1 MAGVT
6 PNINVTGNEA
16 QFNEKVTFLKD
27 IEIKGTLLIPNQELT
42 LSKLTVPLIS
52 GAPELTISGETT
64 FLDKV
69 NFNDPLSF
77 TDLELRDR
85 LAVGVGGTVLVADS
99 RLNPGKVGI
108 GSTEPTELLDV
119 FGKAKILDLELRNLL
134 VTGISTFKD
143 DVEFHGAGG
152 ITSIRFDSSVNNLEF
167 LTGAKATFGHN
178 LAGDAFDLAIYHDG
192 DHSIIED
199 SGTGNL
205 IMMSSLLTINN
216 PSNTEN
222 IARFIEDGAVELF
235 HDNIKKFETTG
246 IGVSVLGDLI
256 VPDVG
261 IRTSVVGLGTTFPA
275 NPAVITELNDA
286 TQGPLRLDI
295 TGSIAI
301 GRNLYDSAGQH
312 GDNGMF
318 LRRNEYGVRWV
329 AVEPSEEQDG
339 ILIQDEGV
347 EIPTTGIAQTFH
359 TINFVQR
366 NSEGLGTDTLVPTA
380 QAIPGTGLATVTTFD
395 LWGHTDSTNTSPIYR
410 MTRVGINNNNPAYQ
424 LDINGTL
431 HAVGLVQF
439 DNTLTVEEH
448 TELKATLKVTGIST
462 FVGITTQ
469 KSTIFTNQL
478 NSVGLSTFNNVT
490 DSGRGEPTQGAV
502 QIKGGLGVIKNL
514 NVGQY
519 LEVDNDTQLNQ
530 KLNVENEATFQH
542 NVIIN
547 ADNKQFLI
555 QNNASTTKFSV
566 DTDNGN
572 TDIKG
577 TLNVDGATTLNDTL
591 DVDLATTLNNTL
603 DVDGATTLNDTLD
616 VDLATTLN
624 NTLDVD
630 LATTLNDT
638 LDVDGKATFNDTTEA
653 TSSSAPA
660 SVQIDGGV
668 GIVKKLFVGGDTK
681 IESTTQSTNKDTGA
695 LIVEGGVGIEKKV
708 NIGGDTK
715 IESTTESTNK
725 DTGALVVEGGVGIE
739 KNTNIGGDATVT
751 GRLDVDDTTQS
762 TNTTTGAA
770 VIDGGV
776 GIAKNLNVGEQVN
789 VTGISTF
796 VGITTQQSTLF
807 TNQSSAV
814 GVATFKNT
822 IDVDADIKDQNDDT
836 GTSVA
841 ASLSADITD
850 ANYNSTTG
858 VMVLTIANHGF
869 ANGDSIKIPDE
880 TITLSCTYK
889 GSTISQLYPRSK
901 DPNSGKWLVISNKT
915 TNTFE
920 VNVGD
925 GGLAAGVAHAFVSAT
940 GGVLHSSGQ
949 YVKEDYRLA
958 SVGTGVSWRPS
969 GVQTKRTIWVS
980 KSGSDSN
987 SGLLEGDSKAT
998 IGAAAA
1004 IAVETDT
1011 IKIRP
1016 GVYEENNP
1024 IGLRTDVSITGEDL
1038 RLCIIKPK
1046 NKNKDVFHVRRGC
1059 LIENLNFGG
1068 SNVGVGYDGSAC
1080 VAFPTPAGS
1089 ESAVSGYT
1097 APGPANEGPSG
1108 RWRSPY
1114 VRNCTNFMTSSI
1126 GMKIDGNNA
1135 DGAFTGINSVGAD
1148 LKSMVCDSFTQYNEN
1163 GIGVSLTNNGYA
1175 QLVSIFTINTDIAIY
1190 ASTGAQ
1196 CDLTNSNSSFGNFG
1210 LVAVGLGSTQY
1221 TGIVSNTNTAGEI
1234 IGNTNPEQQDTVVAV
1249 GVTDIDNNVRRAFD
1263 GQALYFK
1270 INTNNYP
1277 DVNATGN
1284 SNIDA
1289 DGRITAPLERLSS
1302 VKLRNVDLSGFSPID
1317 PPSVLIIDADDN
1329 TLEPKGPQGIIAEA
1343 TATVSPAGV
1352 LTEINVV
1359 AQGRNYLAG
1368 QNLVVDIEG
1377 DRTLAD
1383 PVMEPIYFTVDTAT
1397 DPTPSPAGIS
1407 TITFNEFVPY
1417 ELFPD
1422 DPFALQRI
1430 SRILTSSHSF
1440 EYVGTGT
1447 DINIATPLQGAIP
1460 IKANEVVAK
1469 DGAQIP
1475 FTSTDQKGNF
1485 DIGEGLQINQ
1495 TTSTISGRDFSRSI
1509 QAEVTPLILALR

>member
-1 MAGVT
+1 MSGVT

-27 IEIKGTLLIPNQELT
+27 IEIKGTLLIPDQELI

-69 NFNDPLSF
+69 NFQDSLSF
-77 TDLELRDR
+77 PLLEIRDR
-85 LAVGVGGTVLVADS
+85 LDVGVGGTVLTANS
-99 RLNPGKVGI
+99 FLNPGKVGI
-108 GSTEPTELLDV
+108 GTTLPTELLDV

-143 DVEFHGAGG
+143 DVEFHGDSGV
-152 ITSIRFDSSVNNLEF
+152 TSIRFDSSVNNLEF
-167 LTGAKATFGHN
+167 LNGSKATFGLN
-178 LAGDAFDLAIYHDG
+178 DAGDSFDLAIYHDG
-192 DHSIIED
+192 DHSIIQD

-205 IMMSSLLTINN
+205 IMMSSLLSINN
-216 PSNTEN
+216 PNNTEN
-222 IARFIEDGAVELF
+222 IARFIEDGAVELY

-246 IGVSVLGDLI
+246 IGVSILGDVI

-261 IRTSVVGLGTTFPA
+261 IRTSRVGLGTLTPA
-275 NPAVITELNDA
+275 DQTSIINLNESDN
-286 TQGPLRLDI
+286 GPLRLDI
-295 TGSIAI
+295 NGGALAV
-301 GRNLYDSAGQH
+301 RNIYDRFGSAGI
-312 GDNGMF
+312 NNYY
-318 LRRNEYGVRWV
+318 LRRDELGIRWA
-329 AVEPSEEQDG
+329 AVPPGAGLQG
-339 ILIQDEGV
+339 ILLQNEGEDV
-347 EIPTTGIAQTFH
+347 PVGLAQTF
-359 TINFVQR
+359 TTLNFVQA
-366 NSEGLGTDTLVPTA
+366 NSLGLGTDTLVATA
-380 QAIPGTGLATVTTFD
+380 QNPTNPTGLATIFTND
-395 LWGHTDSTNTSPIYR
+395 LWGYDGTGANASIYR
-410 MTRVGINNNNPAYQ
+410 MTNVGIGTTQPNEDFQVGINTQSAVITGFGSVGIGTEKPTHD
-424 LDINGTL
+424 LEVVDGTL
-431 HAVGLVQF
+431 L
-439 DNTLTVEEH
+439 NNLR
-448 TELKATLKVTGIST
+448 VTGLST

-469 KSTIFTNQL
+469 ESTLFTNQL
-478 NSVGLSTFNNVT
+478 SSSGISTFYNPT
-490 DSGRGEPTQGAV
+490 DSSQGEPTQGAV
-502 QIKGGLGVIKNL
+502 QIKGGLGVVKNL
-514 NVGQY
+514 NVGAK
-519 LEVDNDTQLNQ
+519 LEVDDDTQLNQ

-547 ADNKQFLI
+547 ADNREFLI

-577 TLNVDGATTLNDTL
+577 TLNVDGDTTLNQTL
-591 DVDLATTLNNTL
+591 DVDGATTLNNTL
-603 DVDGATTLNDTLD
+603 DVDGATTLN
-616 VDLATTLN
+616 N
-624 NTLDVD
+624 
-630 LATTLNDT
+630 T
-638 LDVDGKATFNDTTEA
+638 LDVDGKTTFNNVTDATSP
-653 TSSSAPA
+653 TSSS

-668 GIVKKLFVGGDTK
+668 GIVKSLFVGLNFDVDGD
-681 IESTTQSTNKDTGA
+681 STLDKLTVDELATFNA
-695 LIVEGGVGIEKKV
+695 
-708 NIGGDTK
+708 NI
-715 IESTTESTNK
+715 
-725 DTGALVVEGGVGIE
+725 
-739 KNTNIGGDATVT
+739 DANAM
-751 GRLDVDDTTQS
+751 LDVQ
-762 TNTTTGAA
+762 
-770 VIDGGV
+770 
-776 GIAKNLNVGEQVN
+776 
-789 VTGISTF
+789 GISTF
-796 VGITTQQSTLF
+796 TGITTQKSTLFANQLSVVGFSTFIGITTQQSTLF

-841 ASLSADITD
+841 ASLSADITN
-850 ANYNSTTG
+850 ATYNSTTG

-869 ANGDSIKIPDE
+869 VNGDSIKIPDG
-880 TITLSCTYK
+880 TISFSCTYK

-925 GGLAAGVAHAFVSAT
+925 GGLSAGVAHSFVSAT
-940 GGVLHSSGQ
+940 GGVIHSSGQ
-949 YVKEDYRLA
+949 YIKEDYRLA

-998 IGAAAA
+998 IGGAAAV
-1004 IAVETDT
+1004 AVETDT
-1011 IKIRP
+1011 IKVRP

-1024 IGLRTDVSITGEDL
+1024 IGLRTDVSVTGEDL

-1046 NKNKDVFHVRRGC
+1046 NKDKDVFHVRRGC

-1210 LVAVGLGSTQY
+1210 LVAVGLGLTQY
-1221 TGIVSNTNTAGEI
+1221 TGIVSNTNTAGEL

-1249 GVTDIDNNVRRAFD
+1249 GVTDADNNVRRAFD

-1329 TLEPKGPQGIIAEA
+1329 TLEPKGPQGIVAEA
-1343 TATVSPAGV
+1343 TGTVSPAGV

-1383 PVMEPIYFTVDTAT
+1383 AIMEPIYFTVDTAT
-1397 DPTPSPAGIS
+1397 NPTPSPAGIS
-1407 TITFNEFVPY
+1407 TITFNEFIPY

>member
-1 MAGVT
+1 MSGVT

-27 IEIKGTLLIPNQELT
+27 IEIKGTLLIPDQELI

-69 NFNDPLSF
+69 NFQDALSF
-77 TDLELRDR
+77 PLLEIRDR
-85 LAVGVGGTVLVADS
+85 LDVGVGGTVLTANS
-99 RLNPGKVGI
+99 FLNPGKVGI
-108 GSTEPTELLDV
+108 GTTLPTELLDV
-119 FGKAKILDLELRNLL
+119 FGKAKIKDLELENLL

-143 DVEFHGAGG
+143 DVEFHGDSGV
-152 ITSIRFDSSVNNLEF
+152 TSIRFDSSVNNLEF
-167 LTGAKATFGHN
+167 LNGSKATFGLN
-178 LAGDAFDLAIYHDG
+178 DAGDSFDLAIYHDG
-192 DHSIIED
+192 DHSIIQD

-222 IARFIEDGAVELF
+222 IARFGDVDTSGVVNRVQLF
-235 HDNIKKFETTG
+235 YNNIKKFETTEV
-246 IGVSVLGDLI
+246 GVSILGDVI

-261 IRTSVVGLGTTFPA
+261 IRTSRVGLGTLIPA
-275 NPAVITELNDA
+275 DRTSILNLNESEN
-286 TQGPLRLDI
+286 GPLRLDI
-295 TGSIAI
+295 NGGALAV
-301 GRNLYDSAGQH
+301 RNIYDREGSAGI
-312 GDNGMF
+312 NNYY
-318 LRRNEYGVRWV
+318 LRRDEFGIRWA
-329 AVEPSEEQDG
+329 AVPPGAGLQG
-339 ILIQDEGV
+339 ILLQNEGADV
-347 EIPTTGIAQTFH
+347 PVGLAQTF
-359 TINFVQR
+359 TTLNFVQA
-366 NSEGLGTDTLVPTA
+366 NSLGFGTDTLVATA
-380 QAIPGTGLATVTTFD
+380 QDPVNPTGLATIFTND
-395 LWGHTDSTNTSPIYR
+395 LWGYSGSGSNASIYR
-410 MTRVGINNNNPAYQ
+410 MTNVGIGTTQPNEDFQVGINDQSTVLTGFGSVGIGTEKPTHD
-424 LDINGTL
+424 LEVTDGTL
-431 HAVGLVQF
+431 L
-439 DNTLTVEEH
+439 NNLR
-448 TELKATLKVTGIST
+448 VTGLST

-469 KSTIFTNQL
+469 ESTLFTNEL
-478 NSVGLSTFNNVT
+478 SSIGISTFNNVS
-490 DSGRGEPTQGAV
+490 DSARGEPTQGAV
-502 QIKGGLGVIKNL
+502 QIKGGLGIVKNL

-547 ADNKQFLI
+547 ADNRQFII
-555 QNNASTTKFSV
+555 QNESSVDKFTV

-577 TLNVDGATTLNDTL
+577 TLNVDGDTTLNQ
-591 DVDLATTLNNTL
+591 TL

-616 VDLATTLN
+616 VDGATTLN

-630 LATTLNDT
+630 
-638 LDVDGKATFNDTTEA
+638 GKTTFNNTTDA
-653 TSSSAPA
+653 TSPTSSS

-668 GIVKKLFVGGDTK
+668 GIVKSLFVGLNFDVDGDTTLDK
-681 IESTTQSTNKDTGA
+681 LTVDELATFNA
-695 LIVEGGVGIEKKV
+695 
-708 NIGGDTK
+708 NI
-715 IESTTESTNK
+715 
-725 DTGALVVEGGVGIE
+725 
-739 KNTNIGGDATVT
+739 DANQM
-751 GRLDVDDTTQS
+751 LDVQ
-762 TNTTTGAA
+762 
-770 VIDGGV
+770 
-776 GIAKNLNVGEQVN
+776 
-789 VTGISTF
+789 GISTF
-796 VGITTQQSTLF
+796 TGITTQKSTLFANQLSVVGFSTLIGITTQQSTLF

-841 ASLSADITD
+841 ASLSADITN

-869 ANGDSIKIPDE
+869 ANGDSIKIPDG

-925 GGLAAGVAHAFVSAT
+925 GGLSAGVAHSFVSAT

-998 IGAAAA
+998 IGAAAE

-1011 IKIRP
+1011 IKVRP

-1249 GVTDIDNNVRRAFD
+1249 GVTDVDNNVRRAFD

-1270 INTNNYP
+1270 INLDNYP
-1277 DVNATGN
+1277 DTPQGL
-1284 SNIDA
+1284 
-1289 DGRITAPLERLSS
+1289 GRITSPLERLSS

-1329 TLEPKGPQGIIAEA
+1329 TLEPKGPQGIVAEA

-1383 PVMEPIYFTVDTAT
+1383 AIMEPIYFTVDTAT

-1407 TITFNEFVPY
+1407 TITFNEFIPY

>member
-52 GAPELTISGETT
+52 GAPQLTISGETT

-85 LAVGVGGTVLVADS
+85 LAVGVGGTVITADS

-134 VTGISTFKD
+134 VTGISTFKG
-143 DVEFHGAGG
+143 DVEFHGNSGV
-152 ITSIRFDSSVNNLEF
+152 TSVFFDKSHNRLKFIDES
-167 LTGAKATFGHN
+167 KATFGIGNDLSISHTISLKDQTDSN
-178 LAGDAFDLAIYHDG
+178 GDSVVDGRTSLIEESGSGGLIFKSNGGDGPGAYQFFDQSWRPLLKMHG
-192 DHSIIED
+192 
-199 SGTGNL
+199 GN
-205 IMMSSLLTINN
+205 N
-216 PSNTEN
+216 
-222 IARFIEDGAVELF
+222 ARVALYNVG
-235 HDNIKKFETTG
+235 IKKFQTTG

-261 IRTSVVGLGTTFPA
+261 GRVSRVGLGTTFPA
-275 NPAVITELNDA
+275 NPAVITELNDV

-295 TGSIAI
+295 AGSIAI

-312 GDNGMF
+312 GTNGMF

-329 AVEPSEEQDG
+329 AVEPSEEQTG
-339 ILIQDEGV
+339 ILIQDEGQ
-347 EIPTTGIAQTFH
+347 EIPISGVAQTFH

-410 MTRVGINNNNPAYQ
+410 MTRVGINNNNPTYQ

-469 KSTIFTNQL
+469 ESTIFTNQL

-502 QIKGGLGVIKNL
+502 QIKGGLGILKNL

-542 NVIIN
+542 NVTIN
-547 ADNKQFLI
+547 ADGKFFKI
-555 QNNASTTKFSV
+555 QTNGNVDKFTV

-603 DVDGATTLNDTLD
+603 DVDLATTLNDTLD
-616 VDLATTLN
+616 VDGATTLN
-624 NTLDVD
+624 DTLDVD

-695 LIVEGGVGIEKKV
+695 LIVEGGVGIEK
-708 NIGGDTK
+708 
-715 IESTTESTNK
+715 
-725 DTGALVVEGGVGIE
+725 
-739 KNTNIGGDATVT
+739 NTSIGGDATVT

-762 TNTTTGAA
+762 TNTTSGAA

-776 GIAKNLNVGEQVN
+776 GIAKNLNVGEDLV
-789 VTGISTF
+789 VTGTSTF

-841 ASLSADITD
+841 ASLSGNITD

-858 VMVLTIANHGF
+858 IMEITIANHGF
-869 ANGDSIKIPDE
+869 ENGDSIKIPDG

-925 GGLAAGVAHAFVSAT
+925 GGLSAGVAHSFVSAT

-949 YVKEDYRLA
+949 YIKEDYRLA

-1126 GMKIDGNNA
+1126 GMKIDGSNA

-1284 SNIDA
+1284 PNIDA

-1317 PPSVLIIDADDN
+1317 PPSILIIDADDN
-1329 TLEPKGPQGIIAEA
+1329 TLEPKGPQGIVAEA

-1397 DPTPSPAGIS
+1397 EPTPSPAGIS
-1407 TITFNEFVPY
+1407 TITFNEFIPY

-1460 IKANEVVAK
+1460 IKANEVVAT

>member
-1 MAGVT
+1 MSGVT

-27 IEIKGTLLIPNQELT
+27 VDIKGTLLVPDQELT
-42 LSKLTVPLIS
+42 LTKLTTPLIS
-52 GAPELTISGETT
+52 GAPKLTISGETT

-69 NFNDPLSF
+69 NFPEELSF

-108 GSTEPTELLDV
+108 GSTQPENLLDV

-134 VTGISTFKD
+134 VTGVSTFKD
-143 DVEFHGAGG
+143 DVEFHGDSGV
-152 ITSIRFDSSVNNLEF
+152 TSIRFDSSANNLNF
-167 LTGAKATFGHN
+167 LTGAKATFGSN
-178 LAGDAFDLAIYHDG
+178 LTGDAFDFEIYHDG
-192 DHSIIED
+192 GNSIIRD
-199 SGTGNL
+199 VGTG
-205 IMMSSLLTINN
+205 
-216 PSNTEN
+216 
-222 IARFIEDGAVELF
+222 FIFLQSDQEVRITNSDASVESAIFDLDDKVQLNF
-235 HDNIKKFETTG
+235 ANVKKFETTG
-246 IGVSVLGDLI
+246 IGVSILGDLI

-275 NPAVITELNDA
+275 NPEVIVQLNEQE
-286 TQGPLRLDI
+286 QGPLRLDI

-301 GRNLYDSAGQH
+301 GRNLYDSSGSH
-312 GDNGMF
+312 GASGMF

-329 AVEPSEEQDG
+329 AVTPNETQQG
-339 ILIQDEGV
+339 ILIMDEGQ
-347 EIPTTGIAQTFH
+347 EIPIAGVAQTFH
-359 TINFVQR
+359 TLNFVQG
-366 NSEGLGTDTLVPTA
+366 NSVGLGTDTLVPSTTV
-380 QAIPGTGLATVTTFD
+380 PGTGIATITTSD
-395 LWGHTDSTNTSPIYR
+395 LWGYNGSGSNADIYR
-410 MTRVGINNNNPAYQ
+410 MTKVGIGTTRPNETFQVGINSQSAVITGVGSIGIGNTRPSHD
-424 LDINGTL
+424 LTVTNGTL
-431 HAVGLVQF
+431 L
-439 DNTLTVEEH
+439 NNLR
-448 TELKATLKVTGIST
+448 VTGLST

-469 KSTIFTNQL
+469 ESTLFTNQL
-478 NSVGLSTFNNVT
+478 SSIGVSTFFNET
-490 DSGRGEPTQGAV
+490 DSSEGEPLEGAV
-502 QIKGGLGVIKNL
+502 QIRGGLGVVKNL
-514 NVGQY
+514 NVGAK
-519 LEVDNDTQLNQ
+519 LEVDNDTQLNE
-530 KLNVENEATFQH
+530 KLNVEKEATFQD

-547 ADNKQFLI
+547 ADNKFFKI
-555 QNNASTTKFSV
+555 QDNSDNDKFTV

-572 TDIKG
+572 TIIEG
-577 TLNVDGATTLNDTL
+577 TLNVKLDTDLDQKLN
-591 DVDLATTLNNTL
+591 
-603 DVDGATTLNDTLD
+603 VDGVATFNED
-616 VDLATTLN
+616 VNFIGDDYNLLWDKSQDSLEFKDET
-624 NTLDVD
+624 
-630 LATTLNDT
+630 
-638 LDVDGKATFNDTTEA
+638 KATFGNGRDLQISHTNSLGSQTDSNGDSITDDWASFIHENGTGPLVFKTNGGPGEGAYQFFDTSWRPILKLFSGSSARAALYHGGSEKLVTTEHG
-653 TSSSAPA
+653 
-660 SVQIDGGV
+660 ID
-668 GIVKKLFVGGDTK
+668 
-681 IESTTQSTNKDTGA
+681 
-695 LIVEGGVGIEKKV
+695 
-708 NIGGDTK
+708 
-715 IESTTESTNK
+715 
-725 DTGALVVEGGVGIE
+725 
-739 KNTNIGGDATVT
+739 VT
-751 GRLDVDDTTQS
+751 GHTETDTLKVS
-762 TNTTTGAA
+762 G
-770 VIDGGV
+770 
-776 GIAKNLNVGEQVN
+776 L
-789 VTGISTF
+789 STF
-796 VGITTQQSTLF
+796 VGITTQTSTLF
-807 TNQSSAV
+807 TNQSSAI

-822 IDVDADIKDQNDDT
+822 IDVDSNIKDQNDDT

-841 ASLSADITD
+841 ESLSGNITG
-850 ANYNSTTG
+850 AIYNSTTG

-869 ANGDSIKIPDE
+869 ENGDSIKIPDG
-880 TITLSCTYK
+880 TIKLSCTYK
-889 GSTISQLYPRSK
+889 GSTIEQSYPRSK

-940 GGVLHSSGQ
+940 GGVIHSSGQ
-949 YVKEDYRLA
+949 YVKDDYRLA

-980 KSGSDSN
+980 KSGSDTN
-987 SGLLEGDSKAT
+987 SGLLEGDAKAT

-1004 IAVETDT
+1004 VAIETDT
-1011 IKIRP
+1011 IKVRP

-1024 IGLRTDVSITGEDL
+1024 IGLRTDVSVTGEDL

-1080 VAFPTPAGS
+1080 VAFPPPAGAQ
-1089 ESAVSGYT
+1089 SAVTGYT
-1097 APGPANEGPSG
+1097 DPGPANEGPSG

-1126 GMKIDGNNA
+1126 GMKIDGNDA

-1175 QLVSIFTINTDIAIY
+1175 QLVSIFTINCDIAIY
-1190 ASTGAQ
+1190 ADTGAQ

-1210 LVAVGLGSTQY
+1210 LVAVGLGSTQF
-1221 TGIVSNTNTAGEI
+1221 TGAVSNKNTAGEI
-1234 IGNTNPEQQDTVVAV
+1234 IGNTNPEEQDTVVAI
-1249 GVTDIDNNVRRAFD
+1249 GVTDLDNNVRRPFD

-1270 INTNNYP
+1270 IDLDNYP
-1277 DVNATGN
+1277 DVTGT
-1284 SNIDA
+1284 
-1289 DGRITAPLERLSS
+1289 GRITSPLERLSS

-1317 PPSVLIIDADDN
+1317 PPSVLLIDADDN

-1368 QNLVVDIEG
+1368 QNLVIDIEG

-1407 TITFNEFVPY
+1407 TITFNEFIPY

>member
-1 MAGVT
+1 MSGVT

-27 IEIKGTLLIPNQELT
+27 IEIKGTLLIPDQELT

-52 GAPELTISGETT
+52 GAPELIISGETT

-69 NFNDPLSF
+69 NFQEELSF
-77 TDLELRDR
+77 PLLEIRDK
-85 LAVGVGGTVLVADS
+85 LDVGIGGTVLTANS
-99 RLNPGKVGI
+99 LLNPGKVGI
-108 GSTEPTELLDV
+108 GSTQPTELLDV

-134 VTGISTFKD
+134 VTGISTFKG
-143 DVEFHGAGG
+143 DVQFHGNSGV
-152 ITSIRFDSSVNNLEF
+152 TSVFFDKSHNRLKFIDES
-167 LTGAKATFGHN
+167 KATFG
-178 LAGDAFDLAIYHDG
+178 
-192 DHSIIED
+192 
-199 SGTGNL
+199 TGNDLEISHTISLKDQTDSNGDSVVDGRTSL
-205 IMMSSLLTINN
+205 IEESGSGGLIFKSNGGDGPGAYQFFDQNWQPLLKLHGGNN
-216 PSNTEN
+216 
-222 IARFIEDGAVELF
+222 ARAILF
-235 HDNIKKFETTG
+235 HNGIEKFKTTG

-261 IRTSVVGLGTTFPA
+261 IRTSVVGLGTTLPA
-275 NPAVITELNDA
+275 NPEVITELNDA

-295 TGSIAI
+295 TGSISV
-301 GRNLYDSAGQH
+301 GRNLYDSSGSH
-312 GDNGMF
+312 GEAGMF
-318 LRRNEYGVRWV
+318 LKRNVYGVRWV
-329 AVEPSEEQDG
+329 AITPDETQQG
-339 ILIQDEGV
+339 ILVMDEGV

-359 TINFVQR
+359 TLNFVQG
-366 NSEGLGTDTLVPTA
+366 NSLGIGSDTLIPTA
-380 QAIPGTGLATVTTFD
+380 QNIPGTGIASITTFD
-395 LWGHTDSTNTSPIYR
+395 LWGYNGSGSNVDIYR
-410 MTRVGINNNNPAYQ
+410 MTKVGIGTTQPNEIFQVGINSQSAVITGVGSVGIGTTRPSHD
-424 LDINGTL
+424 LTVVNGTL
-431 HAVGLVQF
+431 L
-439 DNTLTVEEH
+439 NNLR
-448 TELKATLKVTGIST
+448 VTGLST

-469 KSTIFTNQL
+469 ESTLFTNEL
-478 NSVGLSTFNNVT
+478 SSIGISTFFNTT
-490 DSGRGEPTQGAV
+490 DSSEGEPEEGAV
-502 QIKGGLGVIKNL
+502 QIKGGLGVVKNL
-514 NVGQY
+514 NVGAK

-542 NVIIN
+542 NIILN
-547 ADNKQFLI
+547 ADD
-555 QNNASTTKFSV
+555 KFFIIEREDGDDKFTIESATG
-566 DTDNGN
+566 DAHGR
-572 TDIKG
+572 G
-577 TLNVDGATTLNDTL
+577 TLDIDGAAN
-591 DVDLATTLNNTL
+591 
-603 DVDGATTLNDTLD
+603 
-616 VDLATTLN
+616 
-624 NTLDVD
+624 
-630 LATTLNDT
+630 
-638 LDVDGKATFNDTTEA
+638 FNLTDDA
-653 TSSSAPA
+653 TSSTSGG
-660 SVQIDGGV
+660 SVTIDGGASVAKKLFV
-668 GIVKKLFVGGDTK
+668 GNNFDVGTAGVSNFNNTSQASSSTSGGSVTIDGGTGIAKKLFVGGDTK
-681 IESTTQSTNKDTGA
+681 IESVTDATGA
-695 LIVEGGVGIEKKV
+695 SNAAALQVVGGAAIGRDLFVGIDLDVKGNTQLGDANTDTLTVDATSTFKA
-708 NIGGDTK
+708 NIL
-715 IESTTESTNK
+715 
-725 DTGALVVEGGVGIE
+725 AE
-739 KNTNIGGDATVT
+739 KN
-751 GRLDVDDTTQS
+751 LDVDGHTELD
-762 TNTTTGAA
+762 
-770 VIDGGV
+770 
-776 GIAKNLNVGEQVN
+776 NLNV
-789 VTGISTF
+789 TGVSTF
-796 VGITTQQSTLF
+796 GPGITTQKSRLFANHLEVVGLSTFIGITTQQSTLF
-807 TNQSSAV
+807 TNQSSAI

-822 IDVDADIKDQNDDT
+822 IDVDSNIKDQNDDT

-841 ASLSADITD
+841 ESLSGNITG
-850 ANYNSTTG
+850 AIYNSTTG

-869 ANGDSIKIPDE
+869 ENGDSIKIPDG
-880 TITLSCTYK
+880 TIKLSCTYK
-889 GSTISQLYPRSK
+889 GSTIEQSYPRSK

-925 GGLAAGVAHAFVSAT
+925 GGLAAGVAHSFVSAT
-940 GGVLHSSGQ
+940 GGVIHSSGQ
-949 YVKEDYRLA
+949 YIKDDYRLA

-980 KSGSDSN
+980 KSGSDTN
-987 SGLLEGDSKAT
+987 SGLLEGDAKAT

-1011 IKIRP
+1011 IKVRP

-1024 IGLRTDVSITGEDL
+1024 IGLRTDVSVTGEDL

-1080 VAFPTPAGS
+1080 VAFPPPAGS
-1089 ESAVSGYT
+1089 ESAVTGYT

-1135 DGAFTGINSVGAD
+1135 NGAFTGINSVGAD

-1270 INTNNYP
+1270 IDLDNYP
-1277 DVNATGN
+1277 DTPAGL
-1284 SNIDA
+1284 
-1289 DGRITAPLERLSS
+1289 GRITSPLERLSS

-1317 PPSVLIIDADDN
+1317 PPSVLLIDADDN

-1359 AQGRNYLAG
+1359 AQGRNYLAS
-1368 QNLVVDIEG
+1368 QNLVIDVEG

-1383 PVMEPIYFTVDTAT
+1383 AIMEPIYFTVDTAT
-1397 DPTPSPAGIS
+1397 EPTPSPAGIS
-1407 TITFNEFVPY
+1407 TITFNEFIPY

-1460 IKANEVVAK
+1460 IKANEVVATG
-1469 DGAQIP
+1469 GAQIP